1 MARTTKA
8 ALQAEN
14 ELLRTQLQTALDER
28 AQIEHELESLRERH
42 ADSILGAAIRAQ
54 LRRAAA
60 NRGASSADAPPWLI
74 ARRALI
80 AKARA
85 LVAQGKTVL
94 IRGGALIVR

>member
-1 MARTTKA
+1 MARTAKS

-28 AQIEHELESLRERH
+28 MQIDQELETLRERH
-42 ADSILGAAIRAQ
+42 ADSILGTTFRAK

-60 NRGASSADAPPWLI
+60 NRGAQGALI
-74 ARRALI
+74 AR
-80 AKARA
+80 ARA